1 MKNRFEKI
9 KKYFVNRFKLFDVG
23 SYIVLI
29 SMFIF
34 VIIGLYFSIGMS
46 VSISKGL
53 TLFGD
58 SSNSSNTIEIKGPTS
73 ADILVI
79 TFFWIITILLLLTFI
94 YFLFFKKIK
103 NNNQDEK

>member
-1 MKNRFEKI
+1 MKNGFEKI
-9 KKYFVNRFKLFDVG
+9 KKYFVNRVKSFDVG

-46 VSISKGL
+46 ISLSKGL

-58 SSNSSNTIEIKGPTS
+58 SSNASNTIEINGPTS
-73 ADILVI
+73 SDILVI
-79 TFFWIITILLLLTFI
+79 TFFWIITVLLLLTFI
-94 YFLFFKKIK
+94 YFLFFKKLK
-103 NNNQDEK
+103 NDKQDEN